1 MSEEIQLE
9 IEYTEPQLRLF
20 EDKTRFKTIAKGRRF
35 GFTHGVSNWIIDEEM
50 IGKSQKI
57 LWGDTVSA
65 NIKRYIERYWMPTLR
80 QLPADMWNWNKA
92 DSKVTVG
99 NSVCDFRSADK
110 PENWE
115 GFGYD
120 LVVLNEAGI
129 ILKNPYLWANAVRPM
144 LLDNPK
150 SRALIGGAPKGKN
163 QFYDLCQQDKAGV
176 KDWKH
181 FNFTTYDNPLLSK
194 EAIDDLKVELRR
206 LGGDKYVDQEIY
218 AKFLDGTENQYIEDE
233 YINEAFKRVHPVDTF
248 EDSPRIAGVD
258 LAMSRDRNV
267 IWHRQGGE
275 TKLIKVLH
283 PTGTNWTK
291 QMAQI
296 IADTCIN
303 EFRADKVFIDAAE
316 AGGGAGI
323 IDMLNGWGHQ
333 DVVQGVK
340 FGEAASD
347 KILYLNKRAEMYSKA
362 RTWLGEVGSL
372 PDDSEY
378 KEDLKRDL
386 RSIAYMA
393 GAGDRL
399 QLVPKDQL
407 EQSPDIADAFVLTF
421 AYPVKKKV
429 MNTEI
434 YVPNLKR
441 AS

>member
-1 MSEEIQLE
+1 M
-9 IEYTEPQLRLF
+9 
-20 EDKTRFKTIAKGRRF
+20 AKGRRF
-35 GFTHGVSNWIIDEEM
+35 GFTHGVSNWTIDAEM
-50 IGKSQKI
+50 IGRSQRI

-80 QLPADMWNWNKA
+80 QLPPDMWKWDKTDNKVMIG
-92 DSKVTVG
+92 D
-99 NSVCDFRSADK
+99 SVCDFRSADK

-120 LVVLNEAGI
+120 LVILNEAGI

-150 SRALIGGAPKGKN
+150 SRAIIGGAPKGKN
-163 QFYDLCQQDKAGV
+163 QFYELCQQEQAGV

-181 FNFTTYDNPLLSK
+181 FSFTTYDNPLLSK

-233 YINEAFKRVHPVDTF
+233 FITEAFARKHPSGTYDNAV
-248 EDSPRIAGVD
+248 RIAGVD

-267 IWHRQGGE
+267 IYHRQGDE
-275 TKLIKVLH
+275 TKMIKVLH
-283 PTGTNWTK
+283 PSGTNWTK
-291 QMAQI
+291 QIATI
-296 IADTCIN
+296 IVETCIKS
-303 EFRADKVFIDAAE
+303 FKADMVFIDAAE
-316 AGGGAGI
+316 AGGGAGV
-323 IDMLNGWGHQ
+323 IDLLTEWGYR
-333 DVVQGVK
+333 DVIRGVK
-340 FGEAASD
+340 FGEQATESTLF
-347 KILYLNKRAEMYSKA
+347 KNKRAEMYSKA
-362 RTWLGEVGSL
+362 RSWIGENGSL
-372 PDDSEY
+372 PEDSEY

-399 QLVPKDQL
+399 QLIPKDQL
-407 EQSPDIADAFVLTF
+407 EQSPDIADALSLTF

-429 MNTEI
+429 ESVNSWLSESGSGGSWMG
-434 YVPNLKR
+434 
-441 AS
+441 S